1 MRIKRYGSKGH
12 IHSNLYGGSF
22 AYAMEYKEWLSEYGQ
37 MQYNLSNLMCL
48 DQSIQ
53 KVSLMNSSH
62 LEPVAGK
69 VHLRR

>member
-1 MRIKRYGSKGH
+1 MFFNY
-12 IHSNLYGGSF
+12 
-22 AYAMEYKEWLSEYGQ
+22 
-37 MQYNLSNLMCL
+37 SNLMCL

-69 VHLRR
+69 MHLRG